1 MLPPKPLIG
10 HLVELLSGS
19 LLELLDQ
26 RPRSKQTLPPYPKL
40 RRPSNHPSSSA
51 MMKELA
57 EDAENEKALKDV
69 TVDIAKEKAK
79 AADVAEK
86 KAKAAKK
93 A

>member
-1 MLPPKPLIG
+1 ML
-10 HLVELLSGS
+10 LLCCQAAR
-19 LLELLDQ
+19 LTYVLDE
-26 RPRSKQTLPPYPKL
+26 
-40 RRPSNHPSSSA
+40 

-69 TVDIAKEKAK
+69 TVDIAKERAK

>member
-1 MLPPKPLIG
+1 ML
-10 HLVELLSGS
+10 LLCCQAAR
-19 LLELLDQ
+19 LTYVLDE
-26 RPRSKQTLPPYPKL
+26 
-40 RRPSNHPSSSA
+40 

-69 TVDIAKEKAK
+69 TVDIMKEKAK

>member
-1 MLPPKPLIG
+1 ML
-10 HLVELLSGS
+10 LLCCQAAQ
-19 LLELLDQ
+19 LTYVLDE
-26 RPRSKQTLPPYPKL
+26 
-40 RRPSNHPSSSA
+40 

>member
-1 MLPPKPLIG
+1 M
-10 HLVELLSGS
+10 
-19 LLELLDQ
+19 
-26 RPRSKQTLPPYPKL
+26 
-40 RRPSNHPSSSA
+40 
-51 MMKELA
+51 
-57 EDAENEKALKDV
+57 KDV

>member
-1 MLPPKPLIG
+1 MTY
-10 HLVELLSGS
+10 V
-19 LLELLDQ
+19 LDE
-26 RPRSKQTLPPYPKL
+26 
-40 RRPSNHPSSSA
+40 

-69 TVDIAKEKAK
+69 TVDIAKERAK

>member
-1 MLPPKPLIG
+1 ML
-10 HLVELLSGS
+10 VLL
-19 LLELLDQ
+19 LLCCQAARLTYVLDE
-26 RPRSKQTLPPYPKL
+26 
-40 RRPSNHPSSSA
+40 

>member
-1 MLPPKPLIG
+1 MTY
-10 HLVELLSGS
+10 V
-19 LLELLDQ
+19 LDE
-26 RPRSKQTLPPYPKL
+26 
-40 RRPSNHPSSSA
+40 

-69 TVDIAKEKAK
+69 TVDITKEKAK

>member
-1 MLPPKPLIG
+1 MIPSC
-10 HLVELLSGS
+10 LVTIVLSS
-19 LLELLDQ
+19 RAVDLC
-26 RPRSKQTLPPYPKL
+26 PRWDDEGVGP
-40 RRPSNHPSSSA
+40 
-51 MMKELA
+51 
-57 EDAENEKALKDV
+57 DAENEKALKDV

>member
-1 MLPPKPLIG
+1 ML
-10 HLVELLSGS
+10 LLCCQAAR
-19 LLELLDQ
+19 LTYVLDE
-26 RPRSKQTLPPYPKL
+26 
-40 RRPSNHPSSSA
+40 

-69 TVDIAKEKAK
+69 TVDITKEKAK